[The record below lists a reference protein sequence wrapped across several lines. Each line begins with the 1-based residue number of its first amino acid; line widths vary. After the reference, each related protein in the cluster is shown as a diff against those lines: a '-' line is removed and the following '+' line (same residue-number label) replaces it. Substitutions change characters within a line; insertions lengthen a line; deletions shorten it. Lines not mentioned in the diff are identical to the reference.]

1 MNRNNQQKVPKRT
14 DPEYVVYFY
23 ESGLSEQYQQRQ
35 RNLVGKLNYGPP
47 ATYDPDI
54 LTDPNW
60 LVPQTVD
67 DVTTTGYL
75 AAPESGSDLLPE
87 GYGPVPQTVDD
98 VICRGYLA
106 IPESEPETAVIS
118 DKKDTSRLALNDII
132 DQVKDRYRIYEQNTH
147 DIEVSKCS
155 AINSF
160 YSHEAYHG
168 PVDSKIEYSMNK
180 RLDKLYNEQREE
192 RVNLWRDVSKLRQ
205 QLPETAQQYLSAYR
219 KVSILEDKYKESDL
233 N

>member
-1 MNRNNQQKVPKRT
+1 MFRKNQPKVPERA
-14 DPEYVVYFY
+14 DSEYVVYFY
-23 ESGLSEQYQQRQ
+23 ESGMSEQYRQRQ
-35 RNLVGKLNYGPP
+35 RNLAGRLNYGPP
-47 ATYDPDI
+47 VMYDTDI

-67 DVTTTGYL
+67 DVAGTGYL
-75 AAPESGSDLLPE
+75 AVPESSADLLPKD
-87 GYGPVPQTVDD
+87 YGPVPQTVDD
-98 VICRGYLA
+98 VIRRGYLA
-106 IPESEPETAVIS
+106 VPESEPETAVIS
-118 DKKDTSRLALNDII
+118 DKKDTSKLALNDII
-132 DQVKDRYRIYEQNTH
+132 DQVKDRYRIFEQNLH
-147 DIEVSKCS
+147 EIEVSKCS

-168 PVDSKIEYSMNK
+168 PVDSKIEYAMNM
-180 RLDKLYNEQREE
+180 RLDKLYKDQRDE
-192 RVNLWRDVSKLRQ
+192 RDNHWRDVSKLRQ